1 MTKKSTG
8 SSKNKG
14 YENLREDPIVKNGNI
29 MGPRKDFSKNGTIMG
44 PFQGDLK

>member
-8 SSKNKG
+8 SSKNKE
-14 YENLREDPIVKNGNI
+14 YENSREDPIVKNGTI
-29 MGPRKDFSKNGTIMG
+29 MGPRKDFGKNGTIMG